1 MSWVWQLYQTENL
14 CIAFDIYCYKTV
26 LRDLLLVQE
35 ARKRFDKA
43 SITYDQ
49 VRPLFE
55 ILSNFVASTWCHL
68 HASQEKLV
76 MLSIP
81 LIELYIFM

>member
-1 MSWVWQLYQTENL
+1 M
-14 CIAFDIYCYKTV
+14 
-26 LRDLLLVQE
+26 QE

-55 ILSNFVASTWCHL
+55 ILSNFVASIWCHL
-68 HASQEKLV
+68 HASQE
-76 MLSIP
+76 SDS
-81 LIELYIFM
+81 